1 MCDVHQTLTR
11 PREKRNRL
19 IIAHYK
25 SNKITIPLD
34 LEIAIRRV
42 YFCFLILGDAKQ
54 KWTFLQPHKEFYFV
68 MNYGVLYIN
77 KQTS

>member
-1 MCDVHQTLTR
+1 M
-11 PREKRNRL
+11 
-19 IIAHYK
+19 
-25 SNKITIPLD
+25 PLD

-42 YFCFLILGDAKQ
+42 YFCFLILGNAKQ
-54 KWTFLQPHKEFYFV
+54 KWTFLPQHKEFYFV

>member
-1 MCDVHQTLTR
+1 M
-11 PREKRNRL
+11 
-19 IIAHYK
+19 
-25 SNKITIPLD
+25 PLD

-54 KWTFLQPHKEFYFV
+54 KWTFLQQHKEFYVV